1 MNEIQLIEINKILV
15 AAQAVRLAKREIAG
29 LEMEY
34 KDADTEEDYFNA
46 AYYTAKNRDEKT
58 NSSYPPL
65 WNIKRLAQ
73 AAGVTLKSAPVQ
85 EREVITTFF
94 CGGI

>member
-1 MNEIQLIEINKILV
+1 LIEINRILV

-34 KDADTEEDYFNA
+34 KTAASESDYYNA
-46 AYYTAKNRDEKT
+46 AYYTAKNRDERT
-58 NSSYPPL
+58 NSTYPPL
-65 WNIKRLAQ
+65 WNIERLAK

-85 EREVITTFF
+85 EREAVTTFF